1 MSQNMYRQ
9 GDLLFVKIESL
20 PNNLKERSNMVIAEG
35 EVTGH
40 NHRLSEG
47 RVLENRMGDLFLQV
61 ARAARVLHQEHHT
74 ITLPPGRYRVVRQRE
89 YTPAAPAKIREVR
102 D

>member
-9 GDLLFVKIESL
+9 GDLLFVEIKDL
-20 PNNLKERSNMVIAEG
+20 PANLKEQPTMVIAEG

-40 NHRLSEG
+40 SHRLSEG
-47 RVLENRMGDLFLQV
+47 RVLENKRDVFLEV
-61 ARAARVLHQEHHT
+61 VRAARVVHQEHHT
-74 ITLPPGRYRVVRQRE
+74 INLPPGRYRVIRQRE
-89 YTPAAPAKIREVR
+89 YTPTAPAKIREVR

>member
-9 GDLLFVKIESL
+9 GDLLFVEIERL
-20 PNNLKERSNMVIAEG
+20 PDNLKERPNMVIAEG

-40 NHRLSEG
+40 SHRLSEG
-47 RVLENRMGDLFLQV
+47 RILENKVDVFLQV
-61 ARAARVLHQEHHT
+61 ARAARILHQEHHT
-74 ITLPPGRYRVVRQRE
+74 ITLPPGRYRVIRQRE

>member
-1 MSQNMYRQ
+1 MYRQ
-9 GDLLFVKIESL
+9 GDLLFVEIERL
-20 PNNLKERSNMVIAEG
+20 PNDLKERPSKVIAEG

-40 NHRLSEG
+40 SHRLSEG
-47 RVLENRMGDLFLQV
+47 RVLEDKMGDLFLQV
-61 ARAARVLHQEHHT
+61 ARAARILHQEHHT